1 MTLRV
6 GWYTTGRGAGS
17 RGMFEA
23 VRDAIRAGTLAASFA
38 FVFCNR
44 EPGEDPATDA
54 FFQVVRAE
62 GIPLVTLSS
71 VHFRKGR
78 GGTRSRPGAP
88 LPEWREAYDV
98 EVARLVDPHGA
109 EVGVLAGYM
118 LIFTAPFVRTHRLL
132 NLHPA
137 LPGGPTGT
145 WREVIR
151 DLIRSG
157 ASESGVMAH
166 LAIPEVDMGP
176 VASFCRYDID
186 VAEPTPDASDAEI
199 EASAHFT
206 AIRAAGLR
214 RETAFLGAALQ
225 AEAEGRSGL
234 GAPLDL
240 TDEVEARLDAF

>member
-1 MTLRV
+1 MALRV

-23 VRDAIRAGTLAASFA
+23 VRDAIRAGTLDASLA

-54 FFQVVRAE
+54 FFEIVRAE

-71 VHFRKGR
+71 VRFRKER
-78 GGTRSRPGAP
+78 GGRRSRPGAP
-88 LPEWREAYDV
+88 LPDWREAYDA
-98 EVARLVDPHGA
+98 EIARLVDSHDA
-109 EVGVLAGYM
+109 EIGVLAGYM
-118 LIFTAPFVRTHRLL
+118 LIFTGPFVSAHRLL

-166 LAIPEVDMGP
+166 LAIPEMDMGP

-199 EASAHFT
+199 EASAHFA

-214 RETAFLGAALQ
+214 RETAFLVAALQ
-225 AEAEGRSGL
+225 AEAEGRSGR

-240 TDEVEARLDAF
+240 THEVEARLDAS

>member
-6 GWYTTGRGAGS
+6 GWYTTGRGVGS

-23 VRDAIRAGTLAASFA
+23 VRDAIRAGTLDTTFA

-44 EPGEDPATDA
+44 EPGEDATTDA
-54 FFQVVRAE
+54 FFEVVRAA
-62 GIPLVTLSS
+62 GIPLVMLSS
-71 VHFRKGR
+71 VRFRKEHGGR
-78 GGTRSRPGAP
+78 RSRAGEP
-88 LPEWREAYDV
+88 LPEWREAYDA
-98 EVARLVDPHGA
+98 EIARLVDAHPA
-109 EVGVLAGYM
+109 EIGVLAGYM

-151 DLIRSG
+151 ELIRTG
-157 ASESGVMAH
+157 ARESGVMAH

-176 VASFCRYDID
+176 VASFCRYSID
-186 VAEPTPDASDAEI
+186 VANPIRDASDAKI
-199 EASAHFT
+199 EASPLFA

-214 RETAFLGAALQ
+214 RESALLVAALQ
-225 AEAEGRSGL
+225 AEAEGRAGL
-234 GAPLDL
+234 DGPLDL
-240 TDEVEARLDAF
+240 TAEVEVRLTTP

>member
-23 VRDAIRAGTLAASFA
+23 VRDAIRAGTLDAEFA

-54 FFQVVRAE
+54 FFEIVRAE

-71 VHFRKGR
+71 VRFRKQE

-88 LPEWREAYDV
+88 MPEWREAYDA
-98 EVARLVDPHGA
+98 EVAQLVDAHRA
-109 EVGVLAGYM
+109 EIGVLAGYM

-151 DLIRSG
+151 ELIRTG

-176 VASFCRYDID
+176 VASFCRYAIEVERPADD
-186 VAEPTPDASDAEI
+186 VPDAEI
-199 EASAHFT
+199 EASPLFT
-206 AIRAAGLR
+206 TIRAAGLR
-214 RETAFLGAALQ
+214 REAAFLVAALQ
-225 AEAEGRSGL
+225 AEAPGRRGSDGQ
-234 GAPLDL
+234 LDL
-240 TDEVEARLDAF
+240 TAEVEARLDAS